1 MNVSY
6 NKEAHIA
13 ELKAMPR
20 EELEALATKL
30 GIRTIAGF
38 HSKLQLA
45 RKIEERE
52 FSDLRMA
59 GKREHIGDIF

>member
-1 MNVSY
+1 VNVSY
-6 NKEAHIA
+6 NKEARIA

-20 EELEALATKL
+20 EELEALARKL
-30 GIRTIAGF
+30 SIRLKPGF
-38 HSKLQLA
+38 HSLLNLA